1 MPDPYHERLIDL
13 LAGIDFGRRYYAFYE
28 RARSRGKLPGYT
40 REDLEAALA
49 TVPLGFTYHRRED
62 FFRHAETLDGGLT
75 LALNVAFP
83 ASQAEYI
90 LDFRTPAGRH
100 GAPYKRLAREVERR
114 RDSTFTFD
122 PPYPDLPYSTLE
134 ELREVV
140 AFGTELYVEARE
152 EILAAATSGAWA
164 G

>member
-13 LAGIDFGRRYYAFYE
+13 LAGIDFGRRYYASYE
-28 RARSRGKLPGYT
+28 RGRNRTRWTDYT
-40 REDLEAALA
+40 QDDLQAALA
-49 TVPLGFTYHRRED
+49 TVPLDFTYHRRED
-62 FFRHAETLDGGLT
+62 FFRHAETLGAGLA

-114 RDSTFTFD
+114 RDPTFTFD
-122 PPYPDLPYSTLE
+122 PPSPDLPFSSPD

-140 AFGTELYVEARE
+140 AFGTELYVEIRE
-152 EILAAATSGAWA
+152 QILAAAANGAWTK
-164 G
+164 